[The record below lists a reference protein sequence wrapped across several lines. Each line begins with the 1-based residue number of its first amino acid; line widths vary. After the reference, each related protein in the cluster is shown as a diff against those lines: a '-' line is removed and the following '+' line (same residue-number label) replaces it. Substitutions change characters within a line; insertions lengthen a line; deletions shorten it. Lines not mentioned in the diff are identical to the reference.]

1 MLFLAAV
8 GAGILLWEVFA
19 LFKTEPWDGAYGWVA
34 IAALGFAFGYI
45 GPEKPLLWPVGLFV
59 GQALSGFAS
68 LFFHSG
74 GGVNFFFPL
83 GLIFLVPFTAPAL
96 VTSLA
101 AAEIR
106 KERRRTG

>member
-1 MLFLAAV
+1 M
-8 GAGILLWEVFA
+8 LLWAVFA
-19 LFKTEPWDGAYGWVA
+19 LFKTEPWDVAYGWIA
-34 IAALGFAFGYI
+34 IAALGFAFGFL
-45 GPEKPLLWPVGLFV
+45 GPEKPLLWPAGLFV

-68 LFFHSG
+68 LLASVFFYSG

-83 GLIFLVPFTAPAL
+83 GLIFLLPFTAPAL

-106 KERRRTG
+106 KEMRRTR